1 MRYQE
6 SITRSI
12 SRKTTQMKYEIKQ
25 IRTVNTPGK
34 GSLSFFESGRDVPFE
49 IKRMYFIH
57 QVPTG
62 VQRGGH
68 AHRRLCQLLFCPY
81 GSIEI
86 VLDDGVAEERILLD
100 DPSKGLLVGNLVW
113 RDMIWRKDDSI
124 LAVAA
129 SNYYD
134 ESDYIREYKDFL
146 DELNLQGEKDD

>member
-1 MRYQE
+1 M
-6 SITRSI
+6 
-12 SRKTTQMKYEIKQ
+12 
-25 IRTVNTPGK
+25 
-34 GSLSFFESGRDVPFE
+34 
-49 IKRMYFIH
+49 
-57 QVPTG
+57 
-62 VQRGGH
+62 
-68 AHRRLCQLLFCPY
+68 LFCPY

-134 ESDYIREYKDFL
+134 ESDYIREHKDFL

>member
-6 SITRSI
+6 NITRSI

-100 DPSKGLLVGNLVW
+100 DPRRGYWLG
-113 RDMIWRKDDSI
+113 IW
-124 LAVAA
+124 
-129 SNYYD
+129 
-134 ESDYIREYKDFL
+134 F
-146 DELNLQGEKDD
+146 GET

>member
-1 MRYQE
+1 M
-6 SITRSI
+6 
-12 SRKTTQMKYEIKQ
+12 
-25 IRTVNTPGK
+25 
-34 GSLSFFESGRDVPFE
+34 
-49 IKRMYFIH
+49 
-57 QVPTG
+57 
-62 VQRGGH
+62 
-68 AHRRLCQLLFCPY
+68 LFCPY

-134 ESDYIREYKDFL
+134 ESDCIREYKDFL